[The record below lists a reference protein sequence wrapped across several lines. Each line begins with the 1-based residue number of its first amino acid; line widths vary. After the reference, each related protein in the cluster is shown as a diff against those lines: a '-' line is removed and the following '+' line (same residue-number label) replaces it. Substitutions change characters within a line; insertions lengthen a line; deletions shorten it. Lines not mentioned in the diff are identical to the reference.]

1 VRAVHV
7 LCGTSGF
14 SFPEWKRSF
23 YPQDLPAEKMLG
35 FYAERLDAVEINAT
49 FYRMP
54 TEKMLAAWTGE
65 VPESFRFVLKAPR
78 RITHILRLKDAGDPL
93 SYFLQAASVLGVR
106 LGPLLFQLPPNLK
119 KDLPRLAAFLELV
132 PEGFRAAFEFR
143 HTSWFEDDVYDA
155 LRARGAALC
164 LAEDDELETPAV
176 ATAPW
181 GYLRLRK
188 TEYPDD
194 ALRAQAANLLARP
207 WGEAHV
213 FFKHEEEGKGP
224 QLAAAFRALTS
235 RP

>member
-1 VRAVHV
+1 VRI

-14 SFPEWKRSF
+14 SFAEWKGTF
-23 YPQDLPAEKMLG
+23 YPGDLPSEKMLG
-35 FYAERLDAVEINAT
+35 YYAERLDAVEINAT

-54 TEKMLAAWTGE
+54 TEKMLAAWTSE
-65 VPESFRFVLKAPR
+65 VPDSFRFVLKAPR

-93 SYFLQAASVLGVR
+93 SFFLQAASVLGGR

-119 KDLPRLAAFLELV
+119 KDVPRLAAFLELV

-143 HTSWFEDDVYDA
+143 HTSWFEEDVYDA

-164 LAEDDELETPAV
+164 LAEDDELETPGV
-176 ATAPW
+176 ATASW

-188 TEYPDD
+188 TEYGED
-194 ALRAQAANLLARP
+194 ALHARAAELLARP
-207 WGEAHV
+207 WEDAYV
-213 FFKHEEEGKGP
+213 FFKHEDEGKGP
-224 QLAAAFRALTS
+224 QLAAAFSTLTS